1 VFTDR
6 RTEGKKHHNISRRSL
21 RSLGGYKKRTSPGI
35 HFIEPLSLCNAA
47 KNVPV
52 TDLQ

>member
-21 RSLGGYKKRTSPGI
+21 HSLGGYKYAHDSAL
-35 HFIEPLSLCNAA
+35 LSCSVVNS
-47 KNVPV
+47 NVRV
-52 TDLQ
+52 MT